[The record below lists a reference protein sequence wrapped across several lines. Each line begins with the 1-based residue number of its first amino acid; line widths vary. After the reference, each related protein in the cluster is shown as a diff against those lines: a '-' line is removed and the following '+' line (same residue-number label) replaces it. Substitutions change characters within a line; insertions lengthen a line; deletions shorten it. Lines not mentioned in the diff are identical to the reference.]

1 MGGPDALEP
10 GSEIRE
16 RVPPQASAI
25 GPIATSRRR
34 RFRPGTEAS
43 PFHQF
48 MVLLNRLER
57 LPWAFL
63 GLWAFALGITVGLAW
78 WEASKSLWI
87 GAGATGIFLVFAGGD
102 ALMLILL
109 PRLGYSFGPPRPP
122 FVAFTLFRLFLS
134 LGPLSLR
141 PLSWAIGLGLVGHLA
156 FTGNLLNALYREPF
170 RLTLTELMVASPKLQ
185 GMPPLRILHLTDLH
199 LERLTRREQQV
210 LRWVEELDPDLIV
223 FTGDLLNLSYVDDP
237 QAQAQC
243 SRFLEALRAP
253 LGVYLVTGTPLVDP
267 PEVVRRILFGF
278 THITWLD
285 NQVVRF
291 GQLGHQGTQIYLLGL
306 TCTHDPE
313 RDGEQLQALVRQIP
327 PEALTILLYHS
338 PDLFPEASALGI
350 DLYLCGHTHGGQIR
364 LPLIGALVTAS
375 VYGKRYEMGLYRQ
388 GSTTMYV
395 SRGLGME
402 GLGMPRMRLMCPPE
416 LVLVHLQGAETEE
429 EVILQPEG

>member
-1 MGGPDALEP
+1 LGP

-16 RVPPQASAI
+16 GISPPAPADERAAMPRQ
-25 GPIATSRRR
+25 R

-48 MVLLNRLER
+48 MVALNRLER

-63 GLWAFALGITVGLAW
+63 ALWALALGVIIGLAW
-78 WEASKSLWI
+78 GKASGSLEI
-87 GAGATGIFLVFAGGD
+87 GIAAAGTFLAFAGGD

-134 LGPLSLR
+134 LGTLPLQ
-141 PLSWAIGLGLVGHLA
+141 PFSWAIGLALIGHLA

-170 RLTLTELMVASPKLQ
+170 RLTLTELVVASPKLR
-185 GMPPLRILHLTDLH
+185 GMPPLRVLHLTDLH

-210 LRWVEELDPDLIV
+210 LRWIEELDPDLIV
-223 FTGDLLNLSYVDDP
+223 FTGDLLNLSYVHDP

-278 THITWLD
+278 THITWLN

-291 GQLGHQGTQIYLLGL
+291 GKLGHQGPQVCLLGL

-313 RDGEQLQALVRQIP
+313 RDGERLRELMRQIP
-327 PEALTILLYHS
+327 AHALTVLLYHS

-375 VYGKRYEMGLYRQ
+375 IYGKRYEMGLYRR
-388 GSTTMYV
+388 GPTTMYV

-402 GLGMPRMRLMCPPE
+402 GLGMPRIRLMCPPE
-416 LVLVHLQGAETEE
+416 IVLIHLQSDE
-429 EVILQPEG
+429 PEGSKGLSTSS

>member
-1 MGGPDALEP
+1 MEGPDALGP
-10 GSEIRE
+10 GSETRDG
-16 RVPPQASAI
+16 ASARAPVRP
-25 GPIATSRRR
+25 GVALSRRR

-43 PFHQF
+43 PFHQL
-48 MVLLNRLER
+48 MVALNRLER

-63 GLWAFALGITVGLAW
+63 ILWALILGLVAGLAW
-78 WEASKSLWI
+78 WEASGSLAI
-87 GAGATGIFLVFAGGD
+87 GVAAAGMLLVFVGGD
-102 ALMLILL
+102 ALMLIML
-109 PRLGYSFGPPRPP
+109 PRLGYSFGPPKPP

-134 LGPLSLR
+134 LGLLPLR
-141 PLSWAIGLGLVGHLA
+141 PFSWAAGLALIGHLA

-170 RLTLTELMVASPKLQ
+170 RLTLTELMVTSPKLR
-185 GMPPLRILHLTDLH
+185 GTPPLRIMHLTDLH

-210 LRWVEELDPDLIV
+210 LQWVEALDPDLIV
-223 FTGDLLNLSYVDDP
+223 FTGDLLNLSYVHDP

-285 NQVVRF
+285 AQVARF
-291 GQLGHQGTQIYLLGL
+291 GHGGPHGPQVCLIGL
-306 TCTHDPE
+306 PCTHDPE
-313 RDGEQLQALVRQIP
+313 QDSERLRELMRQVP
-327 PEALTILLYHS
+327 AHAFAILLYHS

-375 VYGKRYEMGLYRQ
+375 IYGKRYEMGLYRR

-416 LVLVHLQGAETEE
+416 IVLIHLRSDEPEE
-429 EVILQPEG
+429 SEASL